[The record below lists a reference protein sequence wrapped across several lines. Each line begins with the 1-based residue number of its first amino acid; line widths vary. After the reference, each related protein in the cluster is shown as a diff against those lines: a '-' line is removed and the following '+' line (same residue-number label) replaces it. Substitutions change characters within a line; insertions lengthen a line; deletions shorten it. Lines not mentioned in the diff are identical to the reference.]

1 MSKLPNSLKNEIAKE
16 IEKVTDDL
24 IYFPNFM
31 EKITFIIERFYGEN
45 SPESNKIYNI
55 NEKNIEQQM
64 EKWKNLGIFDPI
76 TTMRSALKETI
87 IFLKSLQ

>member
-1 MSKLPNSLKNEIAKE
+1 MSKLPDSVKKILHQE

-24 IYFPNFM
+24 IHFPDFM
-31 EKITFIIERFYGEN
+31 EKITNIIERVYGKN

-64 EKWKNLGIFDPI
+64 EKWKNFGIFDPI
-76 TTMRSALKETI
+76 SSMRSALKETI

>member
-1 MSKLPNSLKNEIAKE
+1 MSKLPDSIKNEIAKE

-24 IYFPNFM
+24 IHFPDFM
-31 EKITFIIERFYGEN
+31 EKMTNIIEGFYGEN
-45 SPESNKIYNI
+45 SPESKKIYNI

-76 TTMRSALKETI
+76 SSMRSALKEAI
-87 IFLKSLQ
+87 IFLKSLP